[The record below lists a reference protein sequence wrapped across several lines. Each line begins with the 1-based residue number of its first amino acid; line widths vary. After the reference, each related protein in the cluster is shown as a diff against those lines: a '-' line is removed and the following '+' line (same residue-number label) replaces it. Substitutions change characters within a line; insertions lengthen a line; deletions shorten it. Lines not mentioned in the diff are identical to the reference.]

1 MKKLLIITSDYY
13 HPLRHRLH
21 NIIKPINDVFDVHII
36 ALLPDFKID
45 SFEKDEKENF
55 NKKFEQGYKYKN
67 NITTVKVSR
76 APTATFL
83 LAYYTIK
90 KIVKEQKYDA
100 CLVIGPYFGLATF
113 LAKLDCPV
121 IYEDT
126 DRFEYFS
133 KNKLSKHV
141 NRNIERYCIRKATH
155 VISVG
160 YSLAEDAKEI
170 QGDNRVSCI
179 PNGVDCKLFSEVD
192 SNNAKNV
199 MVYVGTVSDWSGLD
213 LVIKSIPA
221 IKKEVPDIKLVII
234 GEGDYLKNLKERS
247 KEIGVSN
254 NIEFIGKKEYITIP
268 KILSKCKIGL
278 AVYPKN
284 NLMKYAFTLKLIEYM
299 AAGLPV
305 ITTDIGD
312 GAQIIKGSNSGF
324 IVDYTIE
331 SFSNAVIRLVKDDNL
346 RNSMSKN
353 GIKYAKKFDWNNLA
367 SLEISVLNNIIEKQK
382 QNL

>member
-21 NIIKPINDVFDVHII
+21 NIIKPINEVFDVHII
-36 ALLPDFKID
+36 ALLPDFKIG

-55 NKKFEQGYKYKN
+55 NKKFEQAYKSQG
-67 NITTVKVSR
+67 NITTIKVNR
-76 APTATFL
+76 IPTATFL
-83 LAYYTIK
+83 LTYYTIK
-90 KIVKEQKYDA
+90 KVAKKQKYDA

-113 LAKLDCPV
+113 LAKLNCPV

-141 NRNIERYCIRKATH
+141 NRSIERYCIRKATH

-160 YSLAEDAKEI
+160 YSLAENAKEI
-170 QGDNRVSCI
+170 QGDNRISCI
-179 PNGVDCKLFSEVD
+179 PNGVDYKLFSEID
-192 SNNAKNV
+192 SNTAKNV
-199 MVYVGTVSDWSGLD
+199 MVYVGTISDWSGLD
-213 LVIKSIPA
+213 LVIKSMPA

-234 GEGDYLKNLKERS
+234 GEGEYLNNLKERS
-247 KEIGVSN
+247 KEIGGN
-254 NIEFIGKKEYITIP
+254 KYIEFLGKKEYTTIP
-268 KILSKCKIGL
+268 KILSECKIGL

-312 GAQIIKGSNSGF
+312 GAQIIKESNSGF

-331 SFSNAVIRLVKDDNL
+331 SFSNAVIRLVKDDKI

-353 GIKYAKKFDWNNLA
+353 GTRYAKKFDWSNLA
-367 SLEISVLNNIIEKQK
+367 SLEIAVLNNNIDYR
-382 QNL
+382 L